1 MFKIHALSGLKL
13 KVFFIS
19 VYLRPLRIKQA
30 PWSGRRYGVSTAGGF
45 SLLELL
51 VVVIIITVLLGLV
64 VPGLGGA
71 RSRGLADVAER
82 LSMIINHARQEAV
95 LTSSVWL
102 LEIDPVENIYRFRQ
116 RPEFE
121 FKQVVR
127 APFAETRL
135 QPDISFNELE
145 INGLSALETGQVYL
159 FPTGEQDTFRLIL
172 QSGDSRQSIAMG
184 PLGPARAQV
193 P

>member
-1 MFKIHALSGLKL
+1 MFKIHALSGLKS
-13 KVFFIS
+13 KVFFTGA
-19 VYLRPLRIKQA
+19 YLRPLRIKQA
-30 PWSGRRYGVSTAGGF
+30 PWSGRRYGVSAAGGF

-64 VPGLGGA
+64 MPGPGGA
-71 RSRGLADVAER
+71 RGRNLADVAER

-102 LEIDPVENIYRFRQ
+102 LEIDPVEHIYRFRQ
-116 RPEFE
+116 RPGFE
-121 FKQVVR
+121 FIQVAR

-145 INGLSALETGQVYL
+145 INGLSALETGRVYL
-159 FPTGEQDTFRLIL
+159 FPTGEQDTFRLVL

-184 PLGPARAQV
+184 PVGPAGAQA

>member
-1 MFKIHALSGLKL
+1 M
-13 KVFFIS
+13 
-19 VYLRPLRIKQA
+19 
-30 PWSGRRYGVSTAGGF
+30 
-45 SLLELL
+45 
-51 VVVIIITVLLGLV
+51 
-64 VPGLGGA
+64 PGLGGS
-71 RSRGLADVAER
+71 RSRDLADVAER

-116 RPEFE
+116 RSEFE
-121 FKQVVR
+121 FEQVIR
-127 APFAETRL
+127 APFTETRL

-159 FPTGEQDTFRLIL
+159 FPTREQDTFRLVL

-184 PLGPARAQV
+184 PLGPARVRV